1 LPFFFVMPTWND
13 VPLIVLNGVCN
24 MLGQYWWTRSIHLA
38 PTSAVVPFQ
47 YLSLIWAMLAGF
59 AVWGDVPTAGLLV
72 GSAIV
77 IGSGLF
83 LLWHETRRK
92 MPKMGPP

>member
-1 LPFFFVMPTWND
+1 
-13 VPLIVLNGVCN
+13 

-47 YLSLIWAMLAGF
+47 YLSLIWAMIFGF
-59 AVWGDVPTAGLLV
+59 ALWGDVPTIGLV
-72 GSAIV
+72 IGSAIV

-83 LLWHETRRK
+83 LLWHETRPK
-92 MPKMGPP
+92 LPKMGPP